1 MAPALNTQWLHT
13 QTFWIRFIFIIFTNW
28 YSFPFVQLIVD
39 QCLQNS
45 KKKWF
50 TTSAVLFRTFFPD
63 WILTGVF
70 LEFINLSLAVAEL
83 CDMKVSRR
91 GGASGEIVH
100 GSWENSAVLKPQWWI
115 CPLYVEA
122 LDVWELSW
130 LTHLST
136 KPRAAIG
143 VQVLG
148 GLEYKQNT
156 CWWSDS
162 ACLYCKCHIVV
173 FYWQG
178 SLCPSPSPLSSP
190 RSPSLLSITPY
201 HSVRFVCQDNI
212 RNSKNHSAG
221 RSKTGMSAFRSWV
234 SSSASENK
242 SVSRRKRHWESF
254 LFSLAK
260 DNVPDWDIWK
270 KTVC

>member
-1 MAPALNTQWLHT
+1 M
-13 QTFWIRFIFIIFTNW
+13 
-28 YSFPFVQLIVD
+28 D
-39 QCLQNS
+39 
-45 KKKWF
+45 
-50 TTSAVLFRTFFPD
+50 
-63 WILTGVF
+63 
-70 LEFINLSLAVAEL
+70 LSCV
-83 CDMKVSRR
+83 RR
-91 GGASGEIVH
+91 GSGCLRTVLADTSLNQASCCH
-100 GSWENSAVLKPQWWI
+100 WGSGP
-115 CPLYVEA
+115 
-122 LDVWELSW
+122 
-130 LTHLST
+130 
-136 KPRAAIG
+136 
-143 VQVLG
+143 G

-162 ACLYCKCHIVV
+162 ACLYCKCPIVV

-221 RSKTGMSAFRSWV
+221 RSSTGMSAFRSWV
-234 SSSASENK
+234 SSCARLWEQICQPSQ
-242 SVSRRKRHWESF
+242 RHLESF